1 VAPVFRP
8 AIRSSFYRKFDD
20 NAIDISKQ
28 PAMFKKYYCVS
39 FLIFSISLLVTRCGF
54 AQSKMLAK
62 GDAAPA
68 FTAQASLAG
77 SEFDF
82 SLKNA
87 LAKGPVVVYFYP
99 SAYTGGCDLEAHTF
113 AELKDKFTTA
123 GATIIGVS
131 ADDIQR
137 LNSFSADSNY
147 CAGKF
152 PVASD
157 PRGEIAAKYG
167 LTFAPPRL
175 GIKDVRGVELTHGFI
190 PRTTFVIDKKGKIVA
205 VFSSSADH
213 ISPAEHVEKALA
225 IVKAL

>member
-1 VAPVFRP
+1 M
-8 AIRSSFYRKFDD
+8 Y
-20 NAIDISKQ
+20 
-28 PAMFKKYYCVS
+28 KKYCCLSFLLVS
-39 FLIFSISLLVTRCGF
+39 FSLLSSRSAI
-54 AQSKMLAK
+54 AQSKMLSK
-62 GDAAPA
+62 GDAAPV

-113 AELKDKFTTA
+113 AELKDKFTAA

-137 LNSFSADSNY
+137 LNAFSSDSNY

-157 PRGEIAAKYG
+157 PGGKIAATYG
-167 LTFAPPRL
+167 LTFTPPRA
-175 GIKDVRGVELTHGFI
+175 GIKDVRGQELTHGFI
-190 PRTTFVIDKKGKIVA
+190 PRTTFVIGKDGKIAA
-205 VFSSSADH
+205 VYSSEADH
-213 ISPAEHVEKALA
+213 ISPAQHVEKALA
-225 IVKAL
+225 MVKTL